1 MNQEVLEIVL
11 KILETK
17 KVQELIEKL
26 VNLFLHRKIK
36 SHDLLAFYLCI
47 NGCFSYSLSNFS
59 LLKWV

>member
-17 KVQELIEKL
+17 KVQELVEKL

-36 SHDLLAFYLCI
+36 SHDLLAFL
-47 NGCFSYSLSNFS
+47 FMH
-59 LLKWV
+59 KWMFFIFTF